1 MNTAIK
7 QLTDEAHEIL
17 VNIRNAA
24 IHGEITWTQ
33 RDELVSLVMS
43 DVHMKIELAGNLL
56 HEMNTC
62 LVEFTDGFK
71 VATSRNYVRKHHI
84 RLGVKS

>member
-17 VNIRNAA
+17 TNIRGAA
-24 IHGEITWTQ
+24 LNGNITWMQ
-33 RDELVSLVMS
+33 RDELVRLVMT

-56 HEMNTC
+56 HDWTGIEYGTN
-62 LVEFTDGFK
+62 
-71 VATSRNYVRKHHI
+71 
-84 RLGVKS
+84 

>member
-17 VNIRNAA
+17 LNISAA
-24 IHGEITWTQ
+24 ALAGEITWAQ
-33 RDELVSLVMS
+33 RDELVTLVMT

-56 HEMNTC
+56 HDWTGKYNDEKN
-62 LVEFTDGFK
+62 
-71 VATSRNYVRKHHI
+71 
-84 RLGVKS
+84 